1 MKSFALDFQFG
12 TNVLPEEDG
21 ENIIKYKNGYVY
33 KEIFLPLNYQDTI
46 GKMLIKTK
54 FTEDIAKTLQEVTN
68 INNFLYNNGV
78 SDKEPFIVPT
88 YDLIVN
94 GTIDMMKLVDEIH
107 GSFST
112 SYKSNPTYDS
122 LLSFSEIIKGTNFK
136 DLDVAARDLVSE
148 ETRFE
153 SLSKFTH
160 NLPSGTLS
168 SDDILASLTIF
179 IKLVNTYLYALK
191 NVKDKDFF
199 LEVVLVDYN
208 FAQYSNIINGRKV
221 KFITETFS
229 KLCSSRMQLRKEV
242 ASEANETKLL
252 EVRNNYAVFIK
263 KLEQLNKK
271 AKASSVK
278 KAHISEPN
286 KSPVSK

>member
-78 SDKEPFIVPT
+78 SDKEPFIVPA

-94 GTIDMMKLVDEIH
+94 GTIDMRKLVEEIH
-107 GSFST
+107 GSYSV
-112 SYKSNPTYDS
+112 SYRNNPTYDS

-136 DLDVAARDLVSE
+136 DIDVAARDLVSN

-160 NLPSGTLS
+160 NLPTGTLS
-168 SDDILASLTIF
+168 SDDTLACLTTF

-199 LEVVLVDYN
+199 LDVVLVEYN

-221 KFITETFS
+221 KFVTETFS
-229 KLCSSRMQLRKEV
+229 KLCSNRMQLRKEV

-271 AKASSVK
+271 TKASSVK

-286 KSPVSK
+286 KSTVSK

>member
-1 MKSFALDFQFG
+1 MKSFDLDFQFG
-12 TNVLPEEDG
+12 TNVLPESDG
-21 ENIIKYKNGYVY
+21 DNIIKYKNGYVY

-54 FTEDIAKTLQEVTN
+54 FTEEIAKTLQKVTD

-78 SDKEPFIVPT
+78 SDKEPFVVPT

-94 GTIDMMKLVDEIH
+94 GTIDMIKLVEEIH
-107 GSFST
+107 GGYST
-112 SYKSNPTYDS
+112 SYKNNPTYES
-122 LLSFSEIIKGTNFK
+122 LLSFSKIIKETNFK
-136 DLDVAARDLVSE
+136 DIDVASRDLVSD

-168 SDDILASLTIF
+168 SDDNLVSLTVF

-208 FAQYSNIINGRKV
+208 FAQYYNVLNGRKV
-221 KFITETFS
+221 KFITETFN
-229 KLCSSRMQLRKEV
+229 KLCSNRVKLRKEV

-252 EVRNNYAVFIK
+252 EVQTNYKEFIE
-263 KLEQLNKK
+263 KLTKLNPVAKTTPVRK
-271 AKASSVK
+271 TSVRSQKASVK
-278 KAHISEPN
+278 N
-286 KSPVSK
+286 K

>member
-54 FTEDIAKTLQEVTN
+54 FTEDIAKTLQKVTT

-94 GTIDMMKLVDEIH
+94 GTIDMKKLVEEIH
-107 GSFST
+107 GSYST
-112 SYKSNPTYDS
+112 SYRNNPTYDS

-136 DLDVAARDLVSE
+136 DIDVAARDLVSN

-168 SDDILASLTIF
+168 SEDNQTSLTIF

-208 FAQYSNIINGRKV
+208 FAQYYNIINGRKV

-278 KAHISEPN
+278 KVHISEPN
-286 KSPVSK
+286 KSTVSK

>member
-12 TNVLPEEDG
+12 TCVLPEEDG

-54 FTEDIAKTLQEVTN
+54 FTEDIAKTFQKVTN

-78 SDKEPFIVPT
+78 SDKEHFVVPT

-94 GTIDMMKLVDEIH
+94 GTIDMKKLVEEIH
-107 GSFST
+107 GTYST
-112 SYKSNPTYDS
+112 SYRNNPTYDS

-136 DLDVAARDLVSE
+136 DIDIAARDLVSE

-168 SDDILASLTIF
+168 SEDSLASLTIY

-208 FAQYSNIINGRKV
+208 FAQYYNVINGRKV
-221 KFITETFS
+221 KFITETFN
-229 KLCSSRMQLRKEV
+229 KLCNKRSKLRKEI
-242 ASEANETKLL
+242 ASEANEAKLL
-252 EVRNNYAVFIK
+252 EVRNNYAAFIK

-271 AKASSVK
+271 AKTSSVK
-278 KAHISEPN
+278 KNS
-286 KSPVSK
+286 

>member
-12 TNVLPEEDG
+12 TNFLLEEDG

-54 FTEDIAKTLQEVTN
+54 FTEEIAKTLQKVTT

-78 SDKEPFIVPT
+78 SDKEPFVVPT

-94 GTIDMMKLVDEIH
+94 GTIDMKKLVEEIH
-107 GSFST
+107 GSYST

-122 LLSFSEIIKGTNFK
+122 LLSFSDIIKGTNFK

-168 SDDILASLTIF
+168 DEDTQTSLTIF

-199 LEVVLVDYN
+199 LDVVLVEYN
-208 FAQYSNIINGRKV
+208 IAQYYNIINGRKV

-229 KLCSSRMQLRKEV
+229 KLSSSRMQLRKEV

-278 KAHISEPN
+278 KANISEPN
-286 KSPVSK
+286 KSAVSK

>member
-21 ENIIKYKNGYVY
+21 ENIVKYKNGYVY

-54 FTEDIAKTLQEVTN
+54 FTEEIAKTLQEVTN

-78 SDKEPFIVPT
+78 SDKEPFIVPA

-94 GTIDMMKLVDEIH
+94 GTIDMKKLVEEIH
-107 GSFST
+107 GSYSI
-112 SYKSNPTYDS
+112 SYRNNPTYDS

-136 DLDVAARDLVSE
+136 DIDVAARDLVSN

-168 SDDILASLTIF
+168 PDDSLASLTIY

-208 FAQYSNIINGRKV
+208 FAQYYNIINGRKV
-221 KFITETFS
+221 KFITETFN
-229 KLCSSRMQLRKEV
+229 KLCNNRSKLRKEV

-252 EVRNNYAVFIK
+252 EVRNNYATFIK

-271 AKASSVK
+271 AKASSDK
-278 KAHISEPN
+278 KVHNQLRKFI
-286 KSPVSK
+286 

>member
-54 FTEDIAKTLQEVTN
+54 FTEEIAKTLQEVTN

-78 SDKEPFIVPT
+78 SDKEPFVVPA

-94 GTIDMMKLVDEIH
+94 GTIDMKKLVEEIH
-107 GSFST
+107 GSYST
-112 SYKSNPTYDS
+112 SYRNNPTYDS

-136 DLDVAARDLVSE
+136 DIDVAARDLVSN

-168 SDDILASLTIF
+168 PDDSLVCLTTF

-199 LEVVLVDYN
+199 LEVVLVEYN

-221 KFITETFS
+221 KFVTETFS
-229 KLCSSRMQLRKEV
+229 KLCSKRGKLRKEV

-252 EVRNNYAVFIK
+252 EVRNNYAAFIK

-286 KSPVSK
+286 KSTVSK

>member
-94 GTIDMMKLVDEIH
+94 GTIDMKKLVEEIH

-112 SYKSNPTYDS
+112 SYRNNPTYDS

-136 DLDVAARDLVSE
+136 DIDVAARDLVSE

-168 SDDILASLTIF
+168 SEDNSTSLTTF

-208 FAQYSNIINGRKV
+208 FAQYYNIINGRKV
-221 KFITETFS
+221 KFITETFN

-286 KSPVSK
+286 KSTVSK